1 MTSTD
6 FIAEVHTDLI
16 AVQRSARLEGGEQW

>member
-16 AVQRSARLEGGEQW
+16 AVHRSARLERGEQG